1 MHGHGVYYLIQ
12 GLYVSAST
20 YILYAFVADL
30 QCRQFKGR
38 WNGQD
43 IVLAIDINL
52 GLVFEDAA
60 TKVSSTSVCRSLKV
74 FKGMSLL
81 GKVTSH

>member
-1 MHGHGVYYLIQ
+1 MVTACLYYLVQ
-12 GLYVSAST
+12 GLHVSASA
-20 YILYAFVADL
+20 YILCACVVDL

-60 TKVSSTSVCRSLKV
+60 TKVSSAPVSVEARRRLKECH
-74 FKGMSLL
+74 FL
-81 GKVTSH
+81 GR

>member
-1 MHGHGVYYLIQ
+1 M
-12 GLYVSAST
+12 SASA
-20 YILYAFVADL
+20 YILCACMVDL

-60 TKVSSTSVCRSLKV
+60 TKVSNTSVCRSLKA
-74 FKGMSLL
+74 FKGLSLL
-81 GKVTSH
+81 GKITSHR